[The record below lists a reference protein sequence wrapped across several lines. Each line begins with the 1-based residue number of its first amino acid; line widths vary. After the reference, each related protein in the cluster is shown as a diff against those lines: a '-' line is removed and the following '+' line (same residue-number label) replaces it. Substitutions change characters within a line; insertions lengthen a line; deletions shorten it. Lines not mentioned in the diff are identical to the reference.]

1 MCGLKRRYLIAKVQ
15 FVNELIF
22 ENIVAKSKIFLH
34 LLILFKYL
42 KEWYL
47 VIK

>member
-34 LLILFKYL
+34 LLIKTTLHL
-42 KEWYL
+42 L
-47 VIK
+47 GLSLA